1 MAQAVSVVTIP
12 MEVFREA
19 FYRLKTAEITTD
31 DRMSNVFIAKFAVIT
46 WASGMC
52 RKSPLMIRF
61 SVSPIWRKLVL
72 GAQFLAAV
80 GPENRNLLIL
90 LHISG

>member
-46 WASGMC
+46 WASVVC
-52 RKSPLMIRF
+52 RLLPPAKHF
-61 SVSPIWRKLVL
+61 SVSPLEKTD
-72 GAQFLAAV
+72 AQIQLTR
-80 GPENRNLLIL
+80 G
-90 LHISG
+90 